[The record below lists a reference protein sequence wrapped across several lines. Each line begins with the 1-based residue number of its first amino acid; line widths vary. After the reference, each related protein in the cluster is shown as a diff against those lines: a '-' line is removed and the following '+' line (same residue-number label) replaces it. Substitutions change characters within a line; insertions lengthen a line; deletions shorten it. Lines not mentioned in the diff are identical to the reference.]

1 MKVKKKSADDK
12 PWEKMYTGKKQEKP
26 VNKATDK
33 AKTAERGKSEDRPKA
48 AGAGKAGEKYKA
60 AGAGKAGEK
69 FKNAGAGKAGE
80 KYKAAGAGKA
90 GEKYKAAGAGK
101 AGEKYKAAGAGKA
114 GEKYKAAGAG
124 KAVKNEKSVVKD
136 EKGAVKKV
144 VKEPRDFLYLLPKK
158 TTAKS
163 LAKTLDFLDRK
174 AVEVWEDECI
184 LEITTKEGVITFEDI
199 RESLD
204 KEDLKILN
212 DLRTKQ
218 VLSCD
223 YESTNSELVQKVMTT
238 FLKEFGGKIGSDTEN
253 FEPFL
258 PVEKL

>member
-1 MKVKKKSADDK
+1 MAERKNLANMKVKKKSADDK

-26 VNKATDK
+26 VNNAADKTVSKAADK
-33 AKTAERGKSEDRPKA
+33 AKTAERGKSGDRPKT
-48 AGAGKAGEKYKA
+48 AGVG
-60 AGAGKAGEK
+60 
-69 FKNAGAGKAGE
+69 KNA
-80 KYKAAGAGKA
+80 
-90 GEKYKAAGAGK
+90 
-101 AGEKYKAAGAGKA
+101 EKYKAAGAGKA

-124 KAVKNEKSVVKD
+124 KAVKNEKSAVKD
-136 EKGAVKKV
+136 EKAVVKKV

-223 YESTNSELVQKVMTT
+223 YESTNSELVQKVMAT

>member
-1 MKVKKKSADDK
+1 MAERKNFANMKVKKKSADDK

-26 VNKATDK
+26 ENKAADKTVSKAADK
-33 AKTAERGKSEDRPKA
+33 AKTAERGKSEDRSKT
-48 AGAGKAGEKYKA
+48 AGVG
-60 AGAGKAGEK
+60 
-69 FKNAGAGKAGE
+69 KNA
-80 KYKAAGAGKA
+80 
-90 GEKYKAAGAGK
+90 
-101 AGEKYKAAGAGKA
+101 
-114 GEKYKAAGAG
+114 EKYKAAGAG
-124 KAVKNEKSVVKD
+124 KAVKNEKSVAKD
-136 EKGAVKKV
+136 EKGAVKKT

-163 LAKTLDFLDRK
+163 LAKALDFLERK

>member
-1 MKVKKKSADDK
+1 MAERKNLANMKVKKKSADDK

-26 VNKATDK
+26 ENKAADKTVSKAADK

-69 FKNAGAGKAGE
+69 
-80 KYKAAGAGKA
+80 YKV
-90 GEKYKAAGAGK
+90 
-101 AGEKYKAAGAGKA
+101 
-114 GEKYKAAGAG
+114 AGAG
-124 KAVKNEKSVVKD
+124 KAVKNEKSVAKD
-136 EKGAVKKV
+136 EKGAVKKT

-163 LAKTLDFLDRK
+163 LAKALDFLERK

-238 FLKEFGGKIGSDTEN
+238 FLKEFGGKIGSDTED

>member
-1 MKVKKKSADDK
+1 MAERKNLANMKVKKKSADDK

-26 VNKATDK
+26 ADRPKGA
-33 AKTAERGKSEDRPKA
+33 AKGKSEDKSPKDSV
-48 AGAGKAGEKYKA
+48 GKTAEKYKA
-60 AGAGKAGEK
+60 AGAGKAGD
-69 FKNAGAGKAGE
+69 

-90 GEKYKAAGAGK
+90 GEKYKTAGAGK
-101 AGEKYKAAGAGKA
+101 AGEKYKT
-114 GEKYKAAGAG
+114 AGAG
-124 KAVKNEKSVVKD
+124 KAVKNEKSAVKD
-136 EKGAVKKV
+136 EKAAVKKT

-163 LAKTLDFLDRK
+163 LAKTLDFLERK

-184 LEITTKEGVITFEDI
+184 IEITTKEGVITFEDI

>member
-12 PWEKMYTGKKQEKP
+12 PWEKMYTGKAADKAANKP
-26 VNKATDK
+26 VDK
-33 AKTAERGKSEDRPKA
+33 AKATGKSEDRTKA
-48 AGAGKAGEKYKA
+48 AGTGKTADKYKSTGTGKAGDKYKS
-60 AGAGKAGEK
+60 AGTAKP
-69 FKNAGAGKAGE
+69 
-80 KYKAAGAGKA
+80 
-90 GEKYKAAGAGK
+90 
-101 AGEKYKAAGAGKA
+101 
-114 GEKYKAAGAG
+114 
-124 KAVKNEKSVVKD
+124 VKD
-136 EKGAVKKV
+136 EKSAVKKI

-163 LAKTLDFLDRK
+163 LAKALDFLDKK
-174 AVEVWEDECI
+174 AVEVWDDECI

-199 RESLD
+199 RESLE
-204 KEDLKILN
+204 KNDLKILN

-238 FLKEFGGKIGSDTEN
+238 FLKEFGGKIGSDTED
-253 FEPFL
+253 FEPFV